1 MFVLDRMH
9 PAPMPLGPKVYLTR
23 RETFSACHR
32 LHSHVLSDQ
41 ENNDVFGKCNNPNGH
56 GHNYV
61 LEVTVVG
68 HVDPSTGMVMNITD
82 MKALIA
88 THVLDLVDHKHLD
101 LDVDYFRTKNLVSTT
116 ENLAVF
122 VWQQLSAQLEQHYS
136 DVQLY
141 EIKLYETE
149 KNIVVYRGE

>member
-1 MFVLDRMH
+1 MLV
-9 PAPMPLGPKVYLTR
+9 GPKVYLTR

-32 LHSHVLSDQ
+32 LHSIHLSD
-41 ENNDVFGKCNNPNGH
+41 NDNIQIFSKCNNPNGH

-68 HVDPSTGMVMNITD
+68 HIDSKTGMVMNITD
-82 MKALIA
+82 LKNLIQ
-88 THVLDLVDHKHLD
+88 TQVLDLVDHKHLD
-101 LDVDYFRTKNLVSTT
+101 LDVDYFCKKNLVSTT

-122 VWQQLSAQLEQHYS
+122 IWEELFSSLKQQYKN
-136 DVQLY
+136 VQLY

>member
-1 MFVLDRMH
+1 MSLR
-9 PAPMPLGPKVYLTR
+9 PKVYLTR

-32 LHSHVLSDQ
+32 LHSIHLS
-41 ENNDVFGKCNNPNGH
+41 ENDNIQIFSKCNNPNGH

-68 HVDPSTGMVMNITD
+68 HIDSKTGMVMNISD
-82 MKALIA
+82 LKNLIQI
-88 THVLDLVDHKHLD
+88 HVLDLVDHKNLD
-101 LDVDYFRTKNLVSTT
+101 LDVEYFRKNNLVSTT
-116 ENLAVF
+116 ENLVVF
-122 VWQQLSAQLEQHYS
+122 IWEQLFSNLKQQYNN
-136 DVQLY
+136 VQLY

>member
-1 MFVLDRMH
+1 MFV
-9 PAPMPLGPKVYLTR
+9 GPKVYLTR

-32 LHSHVLSDQ
+32 LHSIHLSDHDNIQ
-41 ENNDVFGKCNNPNGH
+41 IFSKCNNPNGH

-68 HVDPSTGMVMNITD
+68 HIDSKTGMVMNIAD
-82 MKALIA
+82 LKNLIQ
-88 THVLDLVDHKHLD
+88 TQVLDLVDHKHLD
-101 LDVDYFRTKNLVSTT
+101 LDVDYFSKKNLVSTT

-122 VWQQLSAQLEQHYS
+122 IWEELFSSLKQQYKN
-136 DVQLY
+136 VQLY